1 MSGTIDVNSDLGES
15 FGQWRMG
22 DDEQM
27 LRAVSSANVACGFH
41 GGDPTTML
49 ETCRI
54 AAASGVVIGAH
65 PSFPDLVG
73 FGRRHLKV
81 SPAELA
87 ADTVYQL
94 GALAGV
100 ATAASTAM
108 RYVKPH
114 GAMYAAVAA
123 DPDLAEAFARAVAA
137 FDSRL
142 AVLGMPGSAVERAA
156 DAAGLRFV
164 AEAFADRGYL
174 ADGTLAPRNQPG
186 ALVTDPDAAAQRVL
200 RMVADREVE
209 AVGGGLVRIDAESV
223 CVHGDTPGAVDIA
236 RAVRAALAEAGVPV
250 GAFA

>member
-1 MSGTIDVNSDLGES
+1 MSVDINCDMGES
-15 FGQWRMG
+15 FGLYKMG
-22 DDEQM
+22 DDEGIMPFISQ
-27 LRAVSSANVACGFH
+27 ANVACGFH